1 MTTCTPIATRPLGHH
16 HLHPVSPAYVKI
28 QDKTRKILPQKNKI
42 KLSKYYIYSFK
53 LIKNQM
59 SAKISKVTF
68 FILHFSFYIF
78 PDPFLQMRP
87 NIRLDGNQWKN
98 LRIYWEEWRPAVSCV
113 WGGGQI
119 PNSDRVRRGGA
130 CLRGW
135 GWGGRLKWG
144 RGGAHQVHETATA
157 LTNKDKWGGGRVNIT
172 SKLESWTGSAEVFY
186 LQYILTSSIFV
197 LIS

>member
-130 CLRGW
+130 
-135 GWGGRLKWG
+135 
-144 RGGAHQVHETATA
+144 HQVQETATA
-157 LTNKDKWGGGRVNIT
+157 LTNKDKWGGGGRVNIT